1 MKKALQTLWNGI
13 EVVIT
18 STTGNRVAV
27 MSGTRVRI
35 PPTPPKMKSRDHSGL
50 GTFFVFAGDSGLFKC
65 VYFETPDPSLHMF
78 SQI

>member
-35 PPTPPKMKSRDHSGL
+35 PPTPPKSVPSLDAVGAMPTASGL
-50 GTFFVFAGDSGLFKC
+50 SGVFEGSKKSSRTKDATGHF
-65 VYFETPDPSLHMF
+65 
-78 SQI
+78 